1 MIINLSFQQVNKL
14 CNKLSSW
21 NEKKAEKFILQM
33 PKAGVILDKIDIAM
47 LGFNPDDIYKKM
59 LKLYSD
65 NQRALNLIDETI
77 QGNLYYRE

>member
-1 MIINLSFQQVNKL
+1 MERKEGGEIYITNAKS
-14 CNKLSSW
+14 
-21 NEKKAEKFILQM
+21 
-33 PKAGVILDKIDIAM
+33 GVILDKIDIAM